1 MLYCFIDA
9 QINEYLIGTGPPL
22 LTIAVHSFPYGV
34 DTDEPEDALEWAKPT
49 QRSVSQAF
57 EGREGIIFL
66 APSSTTAVET
76 WRAVEFWDVQQTGD
90 TVTVVAPFKEVLEEH
105 GLRITDPSKE
115 GYYRDLTSEELALL
129 EVPLEEFEKI
139 IADAATRRATATEGR
154 IAIGEDLPM
163 LITDANFLR
172 PYYEGPGVGIIY
184 ETDAPAK
191 PPPAP
196 G

>member
-1 MLYCFIDA
+1 M
-9 QINEYLIGTGPPL
+9 
-22 LTIAVHSFPYGV
+22 
-34 DTDEPEDALEWAKPT
+34 
-49 QRSVSQAF
+49 
-57 EGREGIIFL
+57 
-66 APSSTTAVET
+66 
-76 WRAVEFWDVQQTGD
+76 QQTGD